1 MNEKILIWP
10 KKARIVM
17 IAIVLAIEIF
27 ASIYTLCASMVLFH
41 DCFVVYLPLLISPI
55 IESRSELCVR
65 FEVLSITV
73 TRKNVLQLLLSLLA
87 IQRSRKTLVQPFT
100 WKVSTKNDT
109 LGFFFILQLGIGFT
123 TVTVSKFTKIM
134 SYVVILTSL
143 C

>member
-1 MNEKILIWP
+1 
-10 KKARIVM
+10 M

-100 WKVSTKNDT
+100 
-109 LGFFFILQLGIGFT
+109 
-123 TVTVSKFTKIM
+123 
-134 SYVVILTSL
+134 
-143 C
+143 